1 MSASPLRAILTEF
14 NRLEGVRGTIVIS
27 KDGFPIEIL
36 LTATNIDPE
45 ALSAMVVTLFGSADK
60 LSSEL
65 RLGDTEIII
74 IEYSNNYV
82 LVQDLG
88 EALFTVL
95 ADRRAI
101 LGRIRFEMKRQRDR
115 IRAAL

>member
-1 MSASPLRAILTEF
+1 MATSPLRAILTEF
-14 NRLEGVRGTIVIS
+14 NRIEGVRGSIIIS
-27 KDGFPIEIL
+27 KDGFPIEIV
-36 LTATNIDPE
+36 LTATNIDPD

-65 RLGDTEIII
+65 KLGDTEIII

-82 LVQDLG
+82 LIQDLG
-88 EALFTVL
+88 EAIFTVL
-95 ADRRAI
+95 ADRRAV